1 MGRLLDGAL
10 EIEQRAIKAAKIRKT
25 RKNNAGIAAGFQ
37 SDEEKARIMAGLDS
51 TQQYNADDIIAEP
64 IRFDLS
70 VEGVTWGKGSHHNRG
85 NFRGKAK

>member
-1 MGRLLDGAL
+1 MGRLLDDIRAAL
-10 EIEQRAIKAAKIRKT
+10 RAEEQQTKPKRKAYR
-25 RKNNAGIAAGFQ
+25 RFYNVEPQ